1 MNGAQ
6 ALLKTLADAGV
17 EVCFTN
23 PGTSEMHFVAALD
36 GEPRMRAVLALFE
49 GVATGAADGYARM
62 AGKPAATLLHLG
74 CGLGNGLAN
83 LHNARKGKVPV
94 VNIVGDHATFHTRYD
109 AQLQSDIETV
119 ARNVSPGF
127 VRTSTGSA
135 QLGRDAVDALQ
146 AARGLPGQV
155 ATLILPADVSWGE
168 GGQPCAMPAPSAA
181 PAADDAAVQAI
192 AQAIQSTTQA
202 TRLGARVA
210 LLLGGQALR
219 EPGLLAAARIAAQAG
234 VRLLA
239 EVFPT
244 RMERGA
250 GLPAVERI
258 AYLAEMAG
266 VQLADLEHLI
276 LVDAKAPVSFFA
288 YPGKQSYLVSGG
300 CRVHTLATP
309 AQDAV
314 ASLDKL
320 AVALG
325 AQQASP
331 SLQAPQRPSRPR
343 GPLTAPKVCK
353 AVGHLLPEGAILIDE
368 AITSGLMLG
377 AMTQGG
383 PRHDLITLTGGAIGQ
398 GLPNAV
404 GAAIACPGRPVIALI
419 GDGTAMYTI
428 QALWTMARKGLHVV
442 MHHFQQRQLL
452 GAEGG
457 AGARGR
463 AAGWGQG
470 PGAAEPGR
478 PAAELCPTGPG
489 HGRARGAHA
498 GCRGFLPGPGICAGH
513 ARPAPD
519 RGPGARGAIGC
530 QAQAAALA
538 AALAARPAQAG
549 GTGAQ
554 AQACAVAGRKKRNV
568 GYTFLLAS
576 ETTVMPAQAGIQS
589 WHGAL
594 DPRLR
599 GDDAACGSVSGG
611 R

>member
-6 ALLKTLADAGV
+6 ALMKTLADAGI
-17 EVCFTN
+17 EVCFSN

-36 GEPRMRAVLALFE
+36 SEPRMRAVLALFE

-127 VRTSTGSA
+127 VRTSQSTA
-135 QLGRDAVDALQ
+135 QLSADAVEAIT

-168 GGQPCAMPAPSAA
+168 GAQPAAMPAAAA
-181 PAADDAAVQAI
+181 PAVADDARVQAL
-192 AQAIQSTTQA
+192 ADLLRSGQPT
-202 TRLGARVA
+202 A
-210 LLLGGQALR
+210 LLLGPQALR
-219 EPGLLAAARIAAQAG
+219 EPGLLAAARIAAHSG
-234 VRLLA
+234 VQLLA

-258 AYLAEMAG
+258 AYLAEMAQL
-266 VQLADLEHLI
+266 QLAPLKHLV

-288 YPGKQSYLVSGG
+288 YPGKASDLVPEG
-300 CRVHTLATP
+300 CQVHTLA
-309 AQDAV
+309 AADEDAV
-314 ASLDKL
+314 ASLEKL
-320 AVALG
+320 VRLLG
-325 AQQASP
+325 AQASAP
-331 SLQAPQRPSRPR
+331 ALQPAQRPDRPR

-353 AVGHLLPEGAILIDE
+353 AVGHLLPERAIVIDE

-377 AMTQGG
+377 VMTAGG

-404 GAAIACPGRPVIALI
+404 GAAIACPDRPVIALI

-428 QALWTMARKGLHVV
+428 QALWSMAREQLHVV
-442 MHHFQQRQLL
+442 SIIFNNASYSVLNVELERV
-452 GAEGG
+452 GAEE
-457 AGARGR
+457 AGPKAKSQLDLKGPVLNFAQLAQGMGVHAVR
-463 AAGWGQG
+463 AST
-470 PGAAEPGR
+470 AEDFTQ
-478 PAAELCPTGPG
+478 ALEYAL
-489 HGRARGAHA
+489 AH
-498 GCRGFLPGPGICAGH
+498 PGPHLIEALVPESLSGAKRKVLPWLLKSLPNLPRPV
-513 ARPAPD
+513 ARALKQKIAP
-519 RGPGARGAIGC
+519 
-530 QAQAAALA
+530 
-538 AALAARPAQAG
+538 
-549 GTGAQ
+549 
-554 AQACAVAGRKKRNV
+554 
-568 GYTFLLAS
+568 
-576 ETTVMPAQAGIQS
+576 
-589 WHGAL
+589 
-594 DPRLR
+594 
-599 GDDAACGSVSGG
+599 
-611 R
+611 